1 MACQLLHRIIIAAP
15 AGHHHYYF
23 VSTTMMDYH
32 QLMVSS
38 ARPSS
43 VMHYRKMNP
52 PKDHREAFEHN
63 SLVLSP
69 VKIDKYHINNVVREV
84 SRINVQNSNKVARAS
99 HVPHDVAA

>member
-1 MACQLLHRIIIAAP
+1 MACQLLHRIICE
-15 AGHHHYYF
+15 
-23 VSTTMMDYH
+23 STTMMDYH

-52 PKDHREAFEHN
+52 PKDHREAFKHN

-69 VKIDKYHINNVVREV
+69 VKIDKYHMNINNVVREV